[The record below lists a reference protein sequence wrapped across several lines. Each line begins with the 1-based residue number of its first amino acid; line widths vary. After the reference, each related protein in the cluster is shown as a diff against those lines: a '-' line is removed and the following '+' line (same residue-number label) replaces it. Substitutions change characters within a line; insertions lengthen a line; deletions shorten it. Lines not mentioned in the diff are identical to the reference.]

1 MKKKLSVM
9 LSAIMMCVTILG
21 GISTVSAEVNSD
33 SDELFTQEQYDEGIR
48 EGWIEE
54 DTSLEDIQQL
64 NRDSARLEEE
74 LENDPSFYEVKTNT
88 FRAGDIIVT
97 NGVKVP
103 LAGHAGIFVGKNT
116 ILHIAGPKKHPK
128 TLSFSSWKNS
138 YNKKAGSWTKVYRS
152 TTSSYGPA
160 ASNWAMKHYYGSNAE
175 YVINQD
181 LKSTSK
187 TYCSKI
193 VYQAYYY
200 GAGSKSIINP
210 MTRGIIPPYD
220 LRIVIRNCALK
231 HTYN

>member
-138 YNKKAGSWTKVYRS
+138 YN
-152 TTSSYGPA
+152 
-160 ASNWAMKHYYGSNAE
+160 
-175 YVINQD
+175 INQD